1 MLIQLGFV
9 IFLSLS
15 VLAVFYATHVTIP
28 RFSDYIINGQ
38 SRVGRFISDHASIIC
53 NISASRP
60 PVRCRKFANR
70 KLKSL
75 DTYALKQELAAFDCV
90 RLPDIETR
98 QIVSRLRTLMSLF
111 RATT

>member
-1 MLIQLGFV
+1 MLIQLVFV

-15 VLAVFYATHVTIP
+15 VLAVFYATHVTIT

-38 SRVGRFISDHASIIC
+38 SRAGRFISDHASIIC
-53 NISASRP
+53 NISVSRP

-70 KLKSL
+70 KLKSA
-75 DTYALKQELAAFDCV
+75 DTYALKKDLAAFDCV
-90 RLPDIETR
+90 PDIETR
-98 QIVSRLRTLMSLF
+98 LIVSRLRTLMSLF